1 MGARKMKRLGLG
13 TGVGTM
19 GAAVAAV
26 AITVAT
32 PALGAEQTWNW
43 SGTIAAGK
51 AIEVK
56 DVNGGIE
63 ASGTTGSQVIVT
75 AVKKGRKND
84 PSEVTIQVVEHA
96 GGVTI
101 CAVYPSNGRPNECAP
116 GEGGRLNAKKS
127 DVHVQFEVKVP
138 TGVRFI
144 GRTVNGGITARGI
157 QADAEAHT
165 VNGGVEIEAAG
176 TARAQTVN
184 GGISASLGRAD
195 WDGTLKLTTVN
206 GGHRGAPSVQRV
218 HRRQGGHRERR
229 HRDRLPADREG
240 QDRAPQDRGIDRR
253 RWPTPRDGNGERLD
267 RAQEILARSTRQTT
281 PTPGIGPPRVCL

>member
-1 MGARKMKRLGLG
+1 MKRLGLG

-43 SGTIAAGK
+43 SGTITAGK
-51 AIEVK
+51 AIEIK

-75 AVKKGRKND
+75 AVKKGRRND
-84 PSEVTIQVVEHA
+84 PSEVRIEVVEHA

-101 CAVYPSNGRPNECAP
+101 CAVYPSTDKPNECAP
-116 GEGGRLNAKKS
+116 GEGGRLNTNKN
-127 DVHVQFEVKVP
+127 DVNVQFEVKVP
-138 TGVRFI
+138 SGVRFI
-144 GRTVNGGITARGI
+144 GRTVNGGIAARGI

-206 GGHRGAPSVQRV
+206 GGIEV
-218 HRRQGGHRERR
+218 
-229 HRDRLPADREG
+229 RLPSSAS
-240 QDRAPQDRGIDRR
+240 IDVKAGTVNGDIETDFPLTVKGKIGRR
-253 RWPTPRDGNGERLD
+253 RIEGSIGGGGPLLEMETVNGSIELKK
-267 RAQEILARSTRQTT
+267 S
-281 PTPGIGPPRVCL
+281 